1 MAVSPQPQ
9 PLGLIVFFSAI
20 SQCRAAL
27 FDQRLEFGSHF
38 VACSV
43 LSPLEVLLQA
53 VHVIDAGTDLRE
65 EVCIA
70 CTRPPNGQ
78 EVSGNK
84 AECECDKGD
93 YSGYSHLFFPTP
105 AASSLRMPLSQPHA
119 SLRSRAILVFARRQA
134 STWRSSWRSVH
145 LGQLAR
151 DHRYTKAADQNGSRR
166 RLWRGW
172 KRERPVSNPA
182 RGFTENGKSHEKT
195 KYQLDKVRIKR
206 WLPGPVCPGAVSPR
220 S

>member
-38 VACSV
+38 VASSV
-43 LSPLEVLLQA
+43 LSPLEILLQA

-70 CTRPPNGQ
+70 RTSPPAGQ
-78 EVSGNK
+78 EGPGHK

-93 YSGYSHLFFPTP
+93 YPGSSPLF
-105 AASSLRMPLSQPHA
+105 SLLPPPPLSQ
-119 SLRSRAILVFARRQA
+119 
-134 STWRSSWRSVH
+134 
-145 LGQLAR
+145 
-151 DHRYTKAADQNGSRR
+151 
-166 RLWRGW
+166 
-172 KRERPVSNPA
+172 
-182 RGFTENGKSHEKT
+182 
-195 KYQLDKVRIKR
+195 
-206 WLPGPVCPGAVSPR
+206 CP
-220 S
+220 

>member
-27 FDQRLEFGSHF
+27 FDQRLEFAAHF

-43 LSPLEVLLQA
+43 LSPLEILLQA

-70 CTRPPNGQ
+70 CTRPPTGQ

-93 YSGYSHLFFPTP
+93 YSGYSHLFSLLP
-105 AASSLRMPLSQPHA
+105 APALCECRYRSLTRPL
-119 SLRSRAILVFARRQA
+119 RNRAILVFARRQA
-134 STWRSSWRSVH
+134 STSMVH
-145 LGQLAR
+145 GVPPGAACTLAR
-151 DHRYTKAADQNGSRR
+151 DHRYTNAADQNGSRR
-166 RLWRGW
+166 RPWRGW

-206 WLPGPVCPGAVSPR
+206 WLPGPDSNQRPTG
-220 S
+220 

>member
-27 FDQRLEFGSHF
+27 FDQRLEFAAHF

-43 LSPLEVLLQA
+43 LSPLEILLQA

-70 CTRPPNGQ
+70 CTRPPTGQ

-84 AECECDKGD
+84 PECACDKGD
-93 YSGYSHLFFPTP
+93 YSGYIHLFSLLPTP
-105 AASSLRMPLSQPHA
+105 PFFNCPDPTITSL
-119 SLRSRAILVFARRQA
+119 
-134 STWRSSWRSVH
+134 
-145 LGQLAR
+145 
-151 DHRYTKAADQNGSRR
+151 
-166 RLWRGW
+166 
-172 KRERPVSNPA
+172 
-182 RGFTENGKSHEKT
+182 
-195 KYQLDKVRIKR
+195 
-206 WLPGPVCPGAVSPR
+206 
-220 S
+220 